1 MKGFR
6 LSRNVPMALRG
17 ARSVFMSKDIRYLL
31 RTMGKTWHASPL
43 FGDKDYSRQ
52 TSKRGLPGEI
62 SVAG

>member
-1 MKGFR
+1 
-6 LSRNVPMALRG
+6 
-17 ARSVFMSKDIRYLL
+17 
-31 RTMGKTWHASPL
+31 MGKTWHASPL